1 LEYRLKINEETLPV
15 EVENSGRDG
24 FRAQIRDR
32 VHDVE
37 HRVVSDH
44 QIHLNVNG
52 RRVNAYVCD
61 QDNGK
66 IIFINGR
73 TWFVSDA
80 DLAEPAGTRKKG
92 PGAGLQEVTPPMPA
106 IVISVAVAQGDAVKK
121 GQAVVIVSAM
131 KMETTLFAPFD
142 GTVTKVNVCEGD
154 KVMPGD
160 ILVDI
165 KKAGPDSESEAE

>member
-1 LEYRLKINEETLPV
+1 MEYRLKINEEILSA
-15 EVENSGRDG
+15 EVESSGRDG
-24 FRAQIRDR
+24 FRARIGDR
-32 VHDVE
+32 EYDVE
-37 HRVVSDH
+37 TGVVSEH

-52 RRVNAYVCD
+52 RRVNAYVSD

-66 IIFINGR
+66 IISIRGQS
-73 TWFVSDA
+73 WFVSDA
-80 DLAEPAGTRKKG
+80 DLAEQAGTRKKG

-106 IVISVAVAQGDAVKK
+106 IVISVAVTEGDVVQK

-142 GTVTKVNVCEGD
+142 GTIKKVNVGEGD

-165 KKAGPDSESEAE
+165 EKAE

>member
-1 LEYRLKINEETLPV
+1 MEYRLKVNEETLPV
-15 EVENSGRDG
+15 EVENSGNDG
-24 FRAQIRDR
+24 FRAQIGDR
-32 VHDVE
+32 VYDVGVE
-37 HRVVSDH
+37 IVSDH

-52 RRVNAYVCD
+52 RRVNAYVCE

-66 IIFINGR
+66 IIFIKGR

-80 DLAEPAGTRKKG
+80 DLAEQTGTRKKG

-106 IVISVAVAQGDAVKK
+106 IVISVAVTQGDVVKK

-142 GTVTKVNVCEGD
+142 GTVKKVNVCEGD

-165 KKAGPDSESEAE
+165 EKAQ

>member
-1 LEYRLKINEETLPV
+1 V

-24 FRAQIRDR
+24 FQAQIGDHGY
-32 VHDVE
+32 VVE
-37 HRVVSDH
+37 YAYVSDH

-52 RRVNAYVCD
+52 RRVNAYVCEHN
-61 QDNGK
+61 NGK
-66 IIFINGR
+66 IISIRGR
-73 TWFVSDA
+73 SWFVSDA
-80 DLAEPAGTRKKG
+80 DLAEQAGTRKKG

-106 IVISVAVAQGDAVKK
+106 IVISVAVAEGDAVKK

-142 GTVTKVNVCEGD
+142 GTVKKVNVCEGD
-154 KVMPGD
+154 KVMPGN

-165 KKAGPDSESEAE
+165 EKGE